1 MRAIT
6 NVRTF
11 ALLFAFAVA
20 TAGFAAE
27 PKPLV
32 FTEGN
37 FFVGPQPYSMY
48 VEYFLPEHPTHKT
61 PIVLIH
67 GCCTTG
73 AGFVS
78 TPDGREG
85 WAKYFV
91 RHGWKTYV
99 VDQPGHG
106 RSPMP
111 PDYATMSLQHA
122 VDDSVALV
130 KKIGRSVFL
139 VHSIGG
145 VIGWKLCE
153 TVPDQVAAIIGVAPV
168 PPANIPKGSF
178 PAASAIG
185 QSFVTSGPG
194 PYLPEDKPAWYKLD
208 AAKSAFASASNFP
221 TEAMDQYYPSLV
233 PESARAINE
242 LMNIDGKGLAVDPQE
257 VCKRPE
263 ADCDRRSGSAASAR
277 GGCADR
283 SFRGRRTYLPGG
295 RRPAG
300 PRPSHV
306 SGQRKRENCAGH
318 SGLACEERTLTVS
331 SSRICL
337 RDLRRR
343 RSSRVR
349 IICERVIRYSRAPLP
364 AFALWS

>member
-1 MRAIT
+1 MKLQEQELR
-6 NVRTF
+6 N
-11 ALLFAFAVA
+11 LLKFSAFILVFAF
-20 TAGFAAE
+20 TAAIAGYSAE
-27 PKPLV
+27 PKPV
-32 FTEGN
+32 GFTEGN

-48 VEYFLPEHPTHKT
+48 VEYFLPEKPTHET

-122 VDDSVALV
+122 VDDNVALV

-168 PPANIPKGSF
+168 PPANIREGSF

-194 PYLPEDKPAWYKLD
+194 PALPEDKPAWYKLD
-208 AAKSAFASASNFP
+208 AARNAFASASNFP
-221 TEAMDQYYPSLV
+221 AEAMDQYYPSLV

-242 LMNIDGKGLAVDPQE
+242 LMNIDGKGLTADPKKFANVPKVIVTGDQDPRHPREVDAQTA
-257 VCKRPE
+257 KFLG
-263 ADCDRRSGSAASAR
+263 ADHIYL
-277 GGCADR
+277 ADV
-283 SFRGRRTYLPGG
+283 GLPG
-295 RRPAG
+295 
-300 PRPSHV
+300 H
-306 SGQRKRENCAGH
+306 GH
-318 SGLACEERTLTVS
+318 PMYLDKGSDKIAQVILDWLAKKGL
-331 SSRICL
+331 
-337 RDLRRR
+337 
-343 RSSRVR
+343 
-349 IICERVIRYSRAPLP
+349 
-364 AFALWS
+364 

>member
-1 MRAIT
+1 VRPLL
-6 NVRTF
+6 NVSRF
-11 ALLFAFAVA
+11 VLLFALVAAVA
-20 TAGFAAE
+20 GFPVE
-27 PKPLV
+27 PKPV
-32 FTEGN
+32 AFTEGN
-37 FFVGPQPYSMY
+37 FFVGPHPYEMY
-48 VEYFLPEHPTHKT
+48 VESFIPEKPTHQT

-111 PDYATMSLQHA
+111 QDYPTMSLQHA
-122 VDDSVALV
+122 VDDNVALV

-145 VIGWKLCE
+145 MIGWKTCE

-168 PPANIPKGSF
+168 PPANMPKGSF
-178 PAASAIG
+178 PAAGAIG

-208 AAKSAFASASNFP
+208 VAKSAFASASQFP
-221 TEAMDQYYPSLV
+221 TEAMDQYYASLV
-233 PESARAINE
+233 PESPRSINE
-242 LMNIDGKGLAVDPQE
+242 LMNKDGMGLTADPKKFVNVPKVIITGDQDPRHPRAVDAQTAKFLGADHIYLADVGLPGHGHPMYLDKGSDKIAQVILDWLGKKGL
-257 VCKRPE
+257 
-263 ADCDRRSGSAASAR
+263 
-277 GGCADR
+277 
-283 SFRGRRTYLPGG
+283 
-295 RRPAG
+295 
-300 PRPSHV
+300 
-306 SGQRKRENCAGH
+306 
-318 SGLACEERTLTVS
+318 
-331 SSRICL
+331 
-337 RDLRRR
+337 
-343 RSSRVR
+343 
-349 IICERVIRYSRAPLP
+349 
-364 AFALWS
+364 

>member
-1 MRAIT
+1 LQCGLPR
-6 NVRTF
+6 REDSESTF
-11 ALLFAFAVA
+11 EHQDLIEDQERDLRPTLSLICFVFLFTFVAVIA
-20 TAGFAAE
+20 DFPAE
-27 PKPLV
+27 PKPV
-32 FTEGN
+32 AFSEGN
-37 FFVGPQPYSMY
+37 FFVGPPPYSMY
-48 VEYFLPEHPTHKT
+48 VESFLPEKPTHPI

-122 VDDSVALV
+122 VDDNVALV

-145 VIGWKLCE
+145 VIGWRLCE

-185 QSFVTSGPG
+185 QSFVSSGPG
-194 PYLPEDKPAWYKLD
+194 PYLLLARED
-208 AAKSAFASASNFP
+208 
-221 TEAMDQYYPSLV
+221 
-233 PESARAINE
+233 
-242 LMNIDGKGLAVDPQE
+242 
-257 VCKRPE
+257 
-263 ADCDRRSGSAASAR
+263 
-277 GGCADR
+277 
-283 SFRGRRTYLPGG
+283 
-295 RRPAG
+295 
-300 PRPSHV
+300 
-306 SGQRKRENCAGH
+306 
-318 SGLACEERTLTVS
+318 
-331 SSRICL
+331 
-337 RDLRRR
+337 
-343 RSSRVR
+343 VR
-349 IICERVIRYSRAPLP
+349 FL
-364 AFALWS
+364 

>member
-1 MRAIT
+1 MRLTQRQELPLRRTFRFSRLISLCLFAAAIT
-6 NVRTF
+6 GYPAETPR
-11 ALLFAFAVA
+11 VA
-20 TAGFAAE
+20 
-27 PKPLV
+27 

-37 FFVGPQPYSMY
+37 FFAGPQPYAMY
-48 VEYFLPEHPTHKT
+48 VEYFLPVKPTHQT

-122 VDDSVALV
+122 VDDNVALV

-145 VIGWKLCE
+145 MIGWKLCE
-153 TVPDQVAAIIGVAPV
+153 TIPDQVAAIIGVAPV
-168 PPANIPKGSF
+168 PPANMPKGSF

-185 QSFVTSGPG
+185 QSFVSSGVG
-194 PYLPEDKPAWYKLD
+194 PYLPENQPAWYKLD
-208 AAKSAFASASNFP
+208 AAKGAFASASLFP
-221 TEAMDQYYPSLV
+221 AEAMDQYYPSLV
-233 PESARAINE
+233 PESPRAINE
-242 LMNIDGKGLAVDPQE
+242 LMNKDGMGLTADPKKFANVPKVIVTGDQDPRHPREVDAQTAKFLGADHIYLADVGLPGHGHPMYLDKGNEKIAQVILDWLAKKGL
-257 VCKRPE
+257 
-263 ADCDRRSGSAASAR
+263 
-277 GGCADR
+277 
-283 SFRGRRTYLPGG
+283 
-295 RRPAG
+295 
-300 PRPSHV
+300 
-306 SGQRKRENCAGH
+306 
-318 SGLACEERTLTVS
+318 
-331 SSRICL
+331 
-337 RDLRRR
+337 
-343 RSSRVR
+343 
-349 IICERVIRYSRAPLP
+349 
-364 AFALWS
+364 